1 MNITINIVEA
11 STELAH
17 EEVLKEF
24 NNQAPLIYK
33 SVSGTITEYTDEAQR
48 IFDEKYDF
56 FYDKL
61 LTLKY

>member
-33 SVSGTITEYTDEAQR
+33 SVSDTITEYTDEAT
-48 IFDEKYDF
+48 EY
-56 FYDKL
+56 
-61 LTLKY
+61 LK